1 MVFILGSVEDTLLYW
16 DIISSGIK
24 FPVLL
29 LFWNDIPKLCMISG
43 KLHVIVKCF
52 LILGCIL
59 PFEPLLGICCFR
71 YNSPSRSYNISI
83 TIQHSPNTSYNI
95 PITIQHSLN
104 RSYHITIQHS
114 TNNGKYHN
122 IAITIHH
129 SLNRSNHI
137 TIIQHSPNRSYNIT
151 MTIQHRL
158 NNFSSIC

>member
-1 MVFILGSVEDTLLYW
+1 MDDFLFTKSIGSVILAMVFILGSVEDTLLYW
-16 DIISSGIK
+16 DIISSGIT

-114 TNNGKYHN
+114 TNKGKYY
-122 IAITIHH
+122 IAITI
-129 SLNRSNHI
+129 
-137 TIIQHSPNRSYNIT
+137 QHSPITSYHISI
-151 MTIQHRL
+151 TIQQ
-158 NNFSSIC
+158 S